1 MHEYGTSKFQFTDA
15 AARHISEADIPSV
28 INLFK
33 LNYGDD
39 YALPEFYDDQWV
51 KRGIYSDHIIWLVLE
66 EDGEVVASAACVL
79 DYGDYNDQIG
89 EIGRVVVHPERK
101 GRGLGKRIVSALL
114 DATDE
119 TVEFA
124 FGEARTVHPL
134 SQILFEK
141 AEFVPIGFLPQA
153 YSFGDARES
162 FVLYA
167 QLYCNGKMLRS
178 EKLPEVIPEVAVLA
192 RHTLSA
198 LGFSDELNVK
208 EGCDPYPVESLCTV
222 QPMDRR
228 SLARLLRIEHGRL
241 VEPLLFGGLS
251 LDQGISHIRRRNA
264 VYLVAVDDKQHPRGA
279 VGFQVDEP
287 SQLVKGIEL
296 VADDEQLRGHLCSSL
311 LRKAEEDLGAQV
323 VEVNVS
329 AYDARLQRSFADHG
343 FHPAAYAPAMVFHG
357 THRLDVIKMLKLN
370 VPYNPGAMTL
380 TDSAQAVVSIVEQEF
395 TGQNRLREQG

>member
-1 MHEYGTSKFQFTDA
+1 MHEYGTGKFQFTDS
-15 AARHISEADIPSV
+15 AARHIKESDIPDV
-28 INLFK
+28 IKLFK

-39 YALPEFYDDQWV
+39 YAIPEFYDDQWV

-66 EDGEVVASAACVL
+66 EEGEVVASGACVL

-101 GRGLGKRIVSALL
+101 GRGLGKRLVNALL
-114 DATDE
+114 DATDD

-134 SQILFEK
+134 SQILFER
-141 AEFVPIGFLPQA
+141 AGFIAVGFLPQA
-153 YSFGDARES
+153 YVFGDARES

-167 QLYCNGKMLRS
+167 QLYGNGRMLRS
-178 EKLPEVIPEVAVLA
+178 EKPPEVIPEIAPLA
-192 RHTLSA
+192 RHTLSV
-198 LGFSDELNVK
+198 LGLPAELNII
-208 EGCDPYPVESLCTV
+208 EECDPYPEESLCTV

-228 SLARLLRIEHGRL
+228 SLARLVRIEHGRL

-264 VYLVAVDDKQHPRGA
+264 VYLMAVDENQRPMGA
-279 VGFQVDEP
+279 VGFQVDGP
-287 SQLVKGIEL
+287 SQLVRGIEL
-296 VADDEQLRGHLCSSL
+296 VASDEQLRGQLCHSL
-311 LRKAEEDLGAQV
+311 LLKAEVELGAQV

-329 AYDARLQRSFADHG
+329 AYDARLQRSFANHG

-380 TDSAQAVVSIVEQEF
+380 TDSAQTVVSIVENGF
-395 TGQNRLREQG
+395 R

>member
-1 MHEYGTSKFQFTDA
+1 MHEYGTGKFQFTDS
-15 AARHISEADIPSV
+15 AARHIKESDIPDV
-28 INLFK
+28 IKLFK

-39 YALPEFYDDQWV
+39 YAIPEFYDDQWV

-66 EDGEVVASAACVL
+66 EEGEVVASGACVL

-101 GRGLGKRIVSALL
+101 GRGLGKRLVTALL
-114 DATDE
+114 DATDD

-141 AEFVPIGFLPQA
+141 AGFIAVGFLPQA
-153 YSFGDARES
+153 YVFGDARES

-167 QLYCNGKMLRS
+167 QLYGNGRMLRS
-178 EKLPEVIPEVAVLA
+178 EKPPEVIPEIAPLA

-198 LGFSDELNVK
+198 LGLPAELNVI
-208 EGCDPYPVESLCTV
+208 EECDPYPEESLCTV

-228 SLARLLRIEHGRL
+228 SLARLVRIEHGRL

-264 VYLVAVDDKQHPRGA
+264 VYLMAVDENQHPMGA
-279 VGFQVDEP
+279 VGFQVDGP
-287 SQLVKGIEL
+287 SQLVRGIEL
-296 VADDEQLRGHLCSSL
+296 VAADEQLRGQLCNSL
-311 LRKAEEDLGAQV
+311 LLKAEEELGAQV

-329 AYDARLQRSFADHG
+329 AYDARLQRSFANHG

-380 TDSAQAVVSIVEQEF
+380 TDSAQKVVNIVENGF
-395 TGQNRLREQG
+395 R

>member
-1 MHEYGTSKFQFTDA
+1 MHEYGTGTFQFADS
-15 AARHISEADIPSV
+15 AARHIKESDIPAI

-39 YALPEFYDDQWV
+39 YPIPEFYDDQWV
-51 KRGIYSDHIIWLVLE
+51 KRGIYSDHTIWLVLE
-66 EDGEVVASAACVL
+66 EEGEVVASGACVL

-101 GRGLGKRIVSALL
+101 GRGLGKRLVDALL
-114 DATDE
+114 DATDD

-134 SQILFEK
+134 SQILFER
-141 AEFVPIGFLPQA
+141 AGFVPAGFLPQA
-153 YSFGDARES
+153 YSYGDARES
-162 FVLYA
+162 FLLYA
-167 QLYCNGKMLRS
+167 QLYGCGKMLRCQ
-178 EKLPEVIPEVAVLA
+178 KPPEVIPEVVPLA

-198 LGFSDELNVK
+198 LGFSDELNVR
-208 EGCDPYPVESLCTV
+208 EDCEPYPEESLCTV
-222 QPMDRR
+222 QAMDRR
-228 SLARLLRIEHGRL
+228 SLARLMRIEHGRL

-264 VYLVAVDDKQHPRGA
+264 VYLVAVDENQHPMGA
-279 VGFQVDEP
+279 VGFQVDGP

-296 VADDEQLRGHLCSSL
+296 VAADEHLRGHLCSSL

-329 AYDARLQRSFADHG
+329 AYDARLQRSFANNG
-343 FHPAAYAPAMVFHG
+343 FRPAAYAPAMVFHG

-370 VPYNPGAMTL
+370 VPYNPGAMKL
-380 TDSAQAVVSIVEQEF
+380 TDSAQKVVNIVESGF
-395 TGQNRLREQG
+395 R

>member
-1 MHEYGTSKFQFTDA
+1 MHEYGTDKFQFTDL
-15 AARHISEADIPSV
+15 AARHIKESDIPGV
-28 INLFK
+28 IKLFK

-39 YALPEFYDDQWV
+39 YAIPEFYDDQWV

-66 EDGEVVASAACVL
+66 EEGEVVASGACVL

-101 GRGLGKRIVSALL
+101 GRGLGKRLVNALL
-114 DATDE
+114 EATDD

-141 AEFVPIGFLPQA
+141 AGFVAVGFLPQA
-153 YSFGDARES
+153 YVFGDARES

-167 QLYCNGKMLRS
+167 QLFGNGRMLRS
-178 EKLPEVIPEVAVLA
+178 EKLPQVIPEVAPLA

-198 LGFSDELNVK
+198 LGLPEELNIIR
-208 EGCDPYPVESLCTV
+208 ECEPYPGESLCTV

-228 SLARLLRIEHGRL
+228 SLARLVRIEHGRL

-264 VYLVAVDDKQHPRGA
+264 VYLVAVDENQHPMGA
-279 VGFQVDEP
+279 VGFQVDGP
-287 SQLVKGIEL
+287 SQLVRGIEL
-296 VADDEQLRGHLCSSL
+296 VAADEQLRGQLCNSL
-311 LRKAEEDLGAQV
+311 LLKAEEELGAQV

-329 AYDARLQRSFADHG
+329 AYDARLQRSFANHG

-370 VPYNPGAMTL
+370 LPYNPGAMTL
-380 TDSAQAVVSIVEQEF
+380 TDSARTVVDIVANGF
-395 TGQNRLREQG
+395 S

>member
-1 MHEYGTSKFQFTDA
+1 MHEYGTGKFQFTDS
-15 AARHISEADIPSV
+15 AARHIKESDIPDV
-28 INLFK
+28 IKLFK

-39 YALPEFYDDQWV
+39 YAIPEFYDDQWV

-66 EDGEVVASAACVL
+66 EEGEVVASGACVL

-89 EIGRVVVHPERK
+89 EIGRVVVHPKRK
-101 GRGLGKRIVSALL
+101 GRGLGKRLVNALL
-114 DATDE
+114 DATDD

-134 SQILFEK
+134 SQILFER
-141 AEFVPIGFLPQA
+141 AGFVAVGFLPQA
-153 YSFGDARES
+153 YVFGDARES

-167 QLYCNGKMLRS
+167 QLYGNGRMLRS
-178 EKLPEVIPEVAVLA
+178 EKPPEVIPEIAPLA
-192 RHTLSA
+192 RQTLSA
-198 LGFSDELNVK
+198 LGLPGELNII
-208 EGCDPYPVESLCTV
+208 EECDPYPEESLCTV

-228 SLARLLRIEHGRL
+228 SLARLVRIEHGRL

-264 VYLVAVDDKQHPRGA
+264 VYLMAVDENQHPMGA
-279 VGFQVDEP
+279 VGFQVDGP
-287 SQLVKGIEL
+287 SQLVRGIEL
-296 VADDEQLRGHLCSSL
+296 VAADEQLRGQLCNSL
-311 LRKAEEDLGAQV
+311 LLKAEEELGAQV

-329 AYDARLQRSFADHG
+329 AYDARLQRSFANHG

-380 TDSAQAVVSIVEQEF
+380 TDSAQTVVSIVENGF
-395 TGQNRLREQG
+395 R